1 MSSLEKTISEI
12 IRPDIQQLA
21 AYAIPDPG
29 EMTKLDAMENPYTWP
44 ESLVQQWLQ
53 ELSTAP
59 VNRYPDP
66 DAKELKERLRLCMD
80 VPSDMDLMLG
90 NGSDEIIQ
98 ILLLAVCKPGQVVMS
113 PAPSFVMYDMIATFT
128 SMKYVAVPLD
138 KEFDLDMQAMRQAI
152 TQHQPAVIFIAYPN
166 NPTGNLFKRQ
176 DIEEILSLS
185 KGLVVIDEAYH
196 AFSDTSFMSDLP
208 EHDNLLVMRTVS
220 KMGLAGLRLG
230 MLAGHKKWLTEF
242 NKIRLPYNI
251 NVLTQISA
259 DFALRNNSIFDDQTA
274 AICKNRDTM
283 KKDLQQLSGITVYP
297 SNANFILFRVAN
309 GSSAADIFEHLKEQ
323 GVLIKNMKASQG
335 PLKDCLR
342 VTIGTPNENRQF
354 LDALSAII

>member
-1 MSSLEKTISEI
+1 MSSLEKTIAEI
-12 IRPDIQQLA
+12 IRPDIQALA

-29 EMTKLDAMENPYTWP
+29 EMTKLDAMENPYAWP
-44 ESLVQQWLQ
+44 ESLIQQWQSELQ
-53 ELSTAP
+53 HAP
-59 VNRYPDP
+59 INRYPDP
-66 DAKELKERLRLCMD
+66 EAKELKISLRQSMKA
-80 VPSDMDLMLG
+80 PADMDIMLG

-98 ILLLAVCKPGQVVMS
+98 IILMAVCKPGQVIMS
-113 PAPSFVMYDMIATFT
+113 PDPSFVMYHMIATFT
-128 SMKYVAVPLD
+128 NMEYVAVPLD
-138 KEFDLDMQAMRQAI
+138 DKFDLDIKAMRQAI
-152 TQHQPAVIFIAYPN
+152 LQHQPAVIFIAYPN
-166 NPTGNLFKRQ
+166 NPTGNLFSRQ

-196 AFSDTSFMSDLP
+196 AFSDASFMSDLP
-208 EHDNLLVMRTVS
+208 DHDNLLVMRTVS

-230 MLAGHKKWLTEF
+230 MLAGHEKWLTEF

-259 DFALRNNSIFDDQTA
+259 DFALRHYSVFDNQTA

-283 KKDLQQLSGITVYP
+283 QHDLQQLSGITVYP
-297 SNANFILFRVAN
+297 SSANFILFRVTD
-309 GSSAADIFEHLKEQ
+309 GSATRIFENLKER

-342 VTIGTPNENRQF
+342 VTIGTPDENQQF